1 MSLLKSSIEPYR
13 TGFYKCHAPL
23 KELRTGSSPTV
34 REGVRYRMASGATLS
49 KLNLRDDPIATA
61 PGSDT
66 WLADT
71 AFCKYSDQKNNYSA
85 REASGRDCDCN
96 HVRIVN
102 PLSPASESVGK
113 LVSVVL
119 CVTSVPLW

>member
-1 MSLLKSSIEPYR
+1 
-13 TGFYKCHAPL
+13 
-23 KELRTGSSPTV
+23 
-34 REGVRYRMASGATLS
+34 
-49 KLNLRDDPIATA
+49 LRDDPIATA

-66 WLADT
+66 WPADT

-119 CVTSVPLW
+119 CVTSVPLWWIVFQGISPQRHRASQSFAQRNAFSDRLLRGLA